1 MKTTYSTTAT
11 ATDGRMGEAKLSD
24 SKLIINM
31 QPPSPS
37 ADGNNPEQL
46 FAMAFGACFDGDID
60 IVQSKN
66 SNHKF
71 DHSTLVEVDLLVG
84 EHNEH
89 RLALKIHVIASNTD
103 LSADEVQKVVDD
115 AFEMCAYANTV
126 REGVVVE
133 VTSEIK

>member
-11 ATDGRMGEAKLSD
+11 AIDGRMGEATLSD
-24 SKLIINM
+24 SKLIVNM

-60 IVQSKN
+60 IVQKN
-66 SNHKF
+66 NKNKF
-71 DHSTLVEVDLLVG
+71 DHSTQVEVDLLVG

-89 RLALKIHVIASNTD
+89 RLAVKIHVVASNTD

-115 AFEMCAYANTV
+115 AFEMCAYVNTV
-126 REGVVVE
+126 RENVVVE